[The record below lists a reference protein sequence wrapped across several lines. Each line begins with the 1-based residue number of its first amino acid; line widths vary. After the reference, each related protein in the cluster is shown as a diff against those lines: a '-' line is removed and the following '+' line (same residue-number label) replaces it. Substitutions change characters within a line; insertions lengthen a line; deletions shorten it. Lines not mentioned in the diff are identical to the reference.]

1 MSIKAVQLFFIF
13 GLVLCAA
20 MAQAITATEVF
31 NDAARAF
38 SQGKYSESEEIFS
51 RFLRLWPDHK
61 LAEEAQK
68 NLLISKARNIEKALF
83 KHAEKLANEIED
95 ELKKTEQD
103 LSVETKAEVRLALSY
118 ARRAGRKYTWHE
130 IANLSET
137 TRNKIIVREWYTD
150 PADDPMSSLSF
161 ANGILKSHK
170 DKLTPEIESRI
181 LLIKSYA
188 LWHLLLSPLP
198 LRANA
203 RIIKTWGD
211 WPVHTALDKSLRQ
224 GFNLANSDI
233 KKKIALLGFHLDCFR
248 HKEVLSSGSSG
259 LNNRWLTYISERG
272 IHRQEAWCPR

>member
-1 MSIKAVQLFFIF
+1 MTKKAVQLIFIL
-13 GLVLCAA
+13 GLILCAA
-20 MAQAITATEVF
+20 RVQGITATEVF
-31 NDAARAF
+31 NDASRAF

-51 RFLRLWPDHK
+51 RFLRLWPEHK

-68 NLLISKARNIEKALF
+68 KRLISKARNIEKAISDY
-83 KHAEKLANEIED
+83 AEKLGAEIENEIEKTAGELSD
-95 ELKKTEQD
+95 ETR
-103 LSVETKAEVRLALSY
+103 AEVQLALSY
-118 ARRAGRKYTWHE
+118 AKRAGRKYAWHE
-130 IANLSET
+130 IANLPET
-137 TRNKIIVREWYTD
+137 TRNKIILREWYTE
-150 PADDPMSSLSF
+150 PASDPMGSLSF
-161 ANGILKSHK
+161 ANELLKRQK
-170 DKLTPEIESRI
+170 DKLAPEIESRI

-224 GFNLANSDI
+224 GFNLANSDL